1 MKPTILFMILSFVF
15 LTFELLAKDEN
26 SNLKFSGY
34 AEIYYGYDFNEP
46 PDHDFPP
53 FLFSYNRHNEVNL
66 DLGYLKAQYAN
77 QRIRG
82 NFALMAGTY
91 AHANLA
97 AEPDVFRNVFEA
109 NAGFKLTKDKNLWI
123 DAGILP
129 SHIGFESAIG
139 KDCWNLT
146 RSILADN
153 SPYYEAGAKISYT
166 SDSGKWFISGLFL
179 NGWQRIKRVDGNN
192 TPAFGTQL
200 TYKPNNALT
209 LNYSTFIGSDKPDV
223 TGQWRYFNNFY
234 AIYQITPKVGV
245 TAGFDIGWE
254 QKFKSSGDYNT
265 WYSPVGIVRY
275 TVNDKINLAGR
286 IEYYQDPNGVIIS
299 TESPNVFETV
309 GYSANFDYS
318 ISDHLLW
325 RIEGRAFHSKDDI
338 FLKNGEPTSDD
349 HFVTTSLAVWF

>member
-1 MKPTILFMILSFVF
+1 MKIASFMILIFGFSV
-15 LTFELLAKDEN
+15 LNLSAEDES

-34 AEIYYGYDFNEP
+34 AEIYYAYDFNEP
-46 PDHDFPP
+46 SNHDLPP
-53 FLFSYNRHNEVNL
+53 FLFSYNRHNEVNA
-66 DLGYLKAQYAN
+66 DLGYLKAQYVTDRL
-77 QRIRG
+77 RI

-91 AHANLA
+91 AQANLA

-109 NAGFKLTKDKNLWI
+109 NAGFKLSKEKNLWV
-123 DAGILP
+123 DAGIFP

-146 RSILADN
+146 RSILAEN
-153 SPYYEAGAKISYT
+153 SPYYETGARISYT
-166 SDSGKWFISGLFL
+166 TDSGKWFMSGLFL

-200 TYKPNNALT
+200 TYKPNIALT

-223 TGQWRYFNNFY
+223 SRQWRYFNNFY

-254 QKFKSSGDYNT
+254 QKSKGSGDYNT
-265 WYSPVGIVRY
+265 WYSPVGIIRCK
-275 TVNDKINLAGR
+275 VNDKINVAARL
-286 IEYYQDPNGVIIS
+286 EYYQDPNGVIIS
-299 TESPNVFETV
+299 TGTLNGFQTV

-318 ISDHLLW
+318 INDHLLW
-325 RIEGRAFHSKDDI
+325 RIEGRAFQSKDDI
-338 FLKNGEPTSDD
+338 FAKDNEPTSDD
-349 HFVTTSLAVWF
+349 HFITTSLAVWF